1 MPETVLCG
9 VHLKNPVI
17 AASGTFGFA
26 AEYGQFFDVG
36 RLGAVC
42 TKGLTLR
49 PRQGNSGVRVWET
62 TGGIL
67 NSVGL
72 QNPGI
77 PAFLEQELPR
87 MRTLGTVIIA
97 NVGGADQAEFVEGVR
112 LLSDAE
118 GIDIIELNISC
129 PNVERGGATFSATC
143 DSARAVVAAVRPV
156 CHKSLMVKLSP
167 DAEDIAVVARTC
179 EEAGADALSLVNSFR
194 GMAIDIRARRP
205 VFDNVTAG
213 LAGPCIKPIA
223 LRMVWEVTHAV
234 HIPVVGIGGIS
245 TWEDAAEFL
254 LAGAKAVGVGTATLV
269 RPTAMLDIIDGL
281 ERFGAAALA
290 PL

>member
-1 MPETVLCG
+1 MPETMLCG

-26 AEYGQFFDVG
+26 AEYAQLFDVS

-118 GIDIIELNISC
+118 GVDIIELNISC
-129 PNVERGGATFSATC
+129 PNVERGGATFSKTC
-143 DSARAVVAAVRPV
+143 ESARAVVAAVRPV
-156 CHKSLMVKLSP
+156 CHKPLMVKLSP
-167 DAEDIAVVARTC
+167 DAEDTSRSPEPARKLEPTHC
-179 EEAGADALSLVNSFR
+179 PWSTASAAWPSTSAHAGRSLTTSLPDLRAPASSPLRCAWCGRSRMRCTVRWSASEASAR
-194 GMAIDIRARRP
+194 GRMPPSSCWPAPRPSGSGPRR
-205 VFDNVTAG
+205 
-213 LAGPCIKPIA
+213 
-223 LRMVWEVTHAV
+223 
-234 HIPVVGIGGIS
+234 S
-245 TWEDAAEFL
+245 
-254 LAGAKAVGVGTATLV
+254 
-269 RPTAMLDIIDGL
+269 
-281 ERFGAAALA
+281 
-290 PL
+290 